1 MTTKIKI
8 DKDRIKERLKN
19 QQEKA
24 SSKSKD
30 PKDFTIFKP
39 TDEGECS
46 FRAVIYPHSPDPA
59 CEPFPERFYHYG
71 FPGGTFYC
79 PSKNEGE
86 DCAICEFVWLRLT
99 ETKGTDDAKEWS
111 KKLPSMCMLI
121 PGLAR
126 GREEEGCKF
135 FRVNTRED
143 KPSDNYNKIYKWLTE
158 DEYDGWMDSDKGF
171 DMILTYKKPEEG
183 QSAYLGRAKFML
195 SGIDLA
201 RTNSKFGTKKEY
213 DEFVAS
219 ILNVD
224 EKLFAKKTTEDSY
237 EVLEKFEEILTKKAR
252 RAGVKTSDS
261 ELNKSEGTSASSDK
275 QEDKPVSTNSED
287 IDSKLGSLGL

>member
-1 MTTKIKI
+1 MTIQIKI

-24 SSKSKD
+24 SSRSTD
-30 PKDFTIFKP
+30 PKDFIIFKP
-39 TDEGECS
+39 TNDGECS

-79 PSKNEGE
+79 PQKNAGE
-86 DCAICEFVWLRLT
+86 DCGICDFVWERLT
-99 ETKGTDDAKEWS
+99 ETKGTDAAKGWS

-121 PGLAR
+121 PGRAR

-143 KPSDNYNKIYKWLTE
+143 KPSDNYLKVYKWLME
-158 DEYDGWMDSDKGF
+158 DAYDGWLDFDKGF

-183 QSAYLGRAKFML
+183 QSSYLGRAKFML
-195 SGIDLA
+195 SGIELA
-201 RTNSKFGTKKEY
+201 RTTSKFGTKKEY
-213 DEFVAS
+213 DEFVDS
-219 ILNVD
+219 IPNVD
-224 EKLFAKKTTEDSY
+224 EELFARKTTADSY
-237 EVLEKFEEILTKKAR
+237 EVLEKFQEILSKKAR
-252 RAGVKTSDS
+252 RAGATTPDS
-261 ELNKSEGTSASSDK
+261 ELNKSEGTSASSEK
-275 QEDKPVSTNSED
+275 ENKPASTDSED
-287 IDSKLGSLGL
+287 INSKLDSLGL